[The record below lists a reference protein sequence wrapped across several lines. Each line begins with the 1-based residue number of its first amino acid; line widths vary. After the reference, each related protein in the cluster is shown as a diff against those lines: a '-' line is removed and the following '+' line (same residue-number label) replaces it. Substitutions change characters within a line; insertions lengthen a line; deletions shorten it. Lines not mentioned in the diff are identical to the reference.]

1 MVERGLLQRGAA
13 DTLSKMRWDMLIVE
27 MTTAKQQSNG
37 NAGSIKNVKGGLMQE
52 KKAVHEALE
61 EAVKD
66 QGCNVL
72 TLPMNITTSRYALR
86 FNKGRCRAWTCRKRH
101 VQVAWTL
108 CLTFQD
114 MLTSR
119 RILESS

>member
-1 MVERGLLQRGAA
+1 
-13 DTLSKMRWDMLIVE
+13 MLIVE

-52 KKAVHEALE
+52 KKAVYEALE

-86 FNKGRCRAWTCRKRH
+86 FNKGRCRARTCRKRH